1 MNDYFQARGVN
12 PQMYKNTKLP
22 AYFKEVIESLPSQSK
37 VLDFGCGFGQ
47 NLLALKEKNFDFSG
61 GGGGKKKK
69 GGGGKK
75 RGQGEKPGGGGF
87 LKGGVFF
94 AFPLLFFFF

>member
-47 NLLALKEKNFDFSG
+47 NLLALKEKNFDFG
-61 GGGGKKKK
+61 GGGVIRTFISLVLILIKM
-69 GGGGKK
+69 
-75 RGQGEKPGGGGF
+75 
-87 LKGGVFF
+87 
-94 AFPLLFFFF
+94 LLRMCRV

>member
-47 NLLALKEKNFDFSG
+47 NLLALKEKNFDFIAKSFDFII
-61 GGGGKKKK
+61 KHPRPYK
-69 GGGGKK
+69 GN
-75 RGQGEKPGGGGF
+75 
-87 LKGGVFF
+87 
-94 AFPLLFFFF
+94 

>member
-61 GGGGKKKK
+61 GGVIRNLISLVLILIKM
-69 GGGGKK
+69 
-75 RGQGEKPGGGGF
+75 
-87 LKGGVFF
+87 
-94 AFPLLFFFF
+94 LLRMCRV

>member
-47 NLLALKEKNFDFSG
+47 NLLAIKEKNFDFRG
-61 GGGGKKKK
+61 GGVIRTFISLVLILIKM
-69 GGGGKK
+69 
-75 RGQGEKPGGGGF
+75 
-87 LKGGVFF
+87 
-94 AFPLLFFFF
+94 LLRMCRV

>member
-61 GGGGKKKK
+61 GGGIRTFISLVLILIKM
-69 GGGGKK
+69 
-75 RGQGEKPGGGGF
+75 
-87 LKGGVFF
+87 
-94 AFPLLFFFF
+94 PLRMCRV

>member
-61 GGGGKKKK
+61 GGVIRTFISLVLILIKM
-69 GGGGKK
+69 
-75 RGQGEKPGGGGF
+75 
-87 LKGGVFF
+87 
-94 AFPLLFFFF
+94 LLRMCRV

>member
-61 GGGGKKKK
+61 GGGGIASV
-69 GGGGKK
+69 GCWVC
-75 RGQGEKPGGGGF
+75 F
-87 LKGGVFF
+87 LIKM
-94 AFPLLFFFF
+94 PLRMCRV

>member
-61 GGGGKKKK
+61 GIRTFISLVLILIKM
-69 GGGGKK
+69 
-75 RGQGEKPGGGGF
+75 
-87 LKGGVFF
+87 
-94 AFPLLFFFF
+94 PLRMCRV

>member
-61 GGGGKKKK
+61 GGGG
-69 GGGGKK
+69 
-75 RGQGEKPGGGGF
+75 
-87 LKGGVFF
+87 GVIRTFISLVLILIKM
-94 AFPLLFFFF
+94 PLRMCRV

>member
-47 NLLALKEKNFDFSG
+47 NLLALKEKKF
-61 GGGGKKKK
+61 
-69 GGGGKK
+69 
-75 RGQGEKPGGGGF
+75 
-87 LKGGVFF
+87 
-94 AFPLLFFFF
+94 